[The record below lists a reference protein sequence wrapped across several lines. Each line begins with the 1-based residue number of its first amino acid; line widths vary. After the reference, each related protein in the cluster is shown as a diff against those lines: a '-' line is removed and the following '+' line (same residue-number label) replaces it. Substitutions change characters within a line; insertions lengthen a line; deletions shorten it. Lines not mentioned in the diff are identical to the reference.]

1 MTAARR
7 SIGRP
12 ASRVAATLV
21 ATDDP
26 TGSEDLRSAREARR
40 AERRAARQDRAA
52 LVTEP
57 TGDVARGGPIQ
68 FLRECVTELRRVAWP
83 DREGLQNATAV
94 VLIATI
100 VVGLYLYALDS
111 VFTQAARWLI
121 DQQAG

>member
-1 MTAARR
+1 
-7 SIGRP
+7 
-12 ASRVAATLV
+12 V

-26 TGSEDLRSAREARR
+26 TGSEELRSAREAKR
-40 AERRAARQDRAA
+40 AERRAARQERAA

-57 TGDVARGGPIQ
+57 TGEVTRGGPVQ
-68 FLRECVTELRRVAWP
+68 FLRECLAELRRVNWP
-83 DREGLQNATAV
+83 DREALQNATAV

-100 VVGLYLYALDS
+100 VVGIYLYALDS